1 MPELAALDWM
11 LLAVLAISMLYGLW
25 HGLVREFF
33 SLAGWIAA
41 FFFAQGLAS
50 AVGQWLPMQGSS
62 PLLRTA
68 AGFAVVLVG
77 VLIVSTLLGWIV
89 SKLLAAV
96 GLGPLDR
103 LLGGVFGLL
112 RGVVLLL
119 ALTLLVG
126 LTPLRDHPLWQQSV
140 GAQHLRAGLQWLTP
154 FWPEGL
160 GKGFI

>member
-11 LLAVLAISMLYGLW
+11 LLAVLAISSLYGLW

-89 SKLLAAV
+89 LCAALAGLDLLLAASPRAIAKCGGMV
-96 GLGPLDR
+96 GLMPISAH
-103 LLGGVFGLL
+103 V
-112 RGVVLLL
+112 
-119 ALTLLVG
+119 
-126 LTPLRDHPLWQQSV
+126 
-140 GAQHLRAGLQWLTP
+140 
-154 FWPEGL
+154 
-160 GKGFI
+160 